1 MYREISFPVTPFRAP
16 GGIVHSDRMRSG
28 EITIRLDGHTLRCAD
43 VAMAA
48 AATGPVALEMSPYAL
63 RTAEQSWR
71 LAEDLSCRRTVY
83 GRTTGVGA
91 NKDDTVRGEGST
103 EHGLR
108 LLRSHAGAGGDRMP
122 DGQVTA
128 MMLIRL
134 NQLLAGHS
142 GISPALI
149 TALGDAL
156 RAGSLPLV
164 HRLGAIGTGDLTPLA
179 ETALAL
185 AGEHTW
191 LRNPVPAVPV
201 HAGDALAFMSSNAA
215 TLAEATLAALRL
227 DTLTK
232 ASHAVVALSYVAL
245 GGNPEAYATPVHEA
259 RPHPGQIACAAEMRR
274 MLGMEGTPA
283 PGRRIQDPF
292 GLRAFPQV
300 QGPALD
306 SVRYLR
312 EVLAVEI
319 NAGTEN
325 PMIST
330 AHGDAYHHAHF
341 HTAYVASALDQARA
355 TVHQVA
361 ELSAARLGDLVEPE
375 FTGLRPF
382 LAAGPAGSSGVM
394 ILEYVAHDALTELR
408 QAALPV
414 TLGTAVVSR
423 GLEDHAS
430 FSTQAARAATAACA
444 AYQQLLACELVAA
457 VRALR
462 MQQADLAGLPAG
474 TAYQRAAEVLD
485 PDPADRPLTADITRA
500 AEVLDSLATV

>member
-1 MYREISFPVTPFRAP
+1 M
-16 GGIVHSDRMRSG
+16 
-28 EITIRLDGHTLRCAD
+28 IRVDGRTLRCAD
-43 VAMAA
+43 VVTAA
-48 AATGPVALEMSPYAL
+48 RTDGPLGIDVSIAAL
-63 RTAEQSWR
+63 RAAEHAWK
-71 LAEDLSCRRTVY
+71 LAEELSTRRVVY

-91 NKDDTVRGEGST
+91 NKDDTVESSK

-108 LLRSHAGAGGDRMP
+108 LLRSHAGGSGDVLP
-122 DGQVTA
+122 PGQVRA

-134 NQLLAGHS
+134 NQLLAGRS
-142 GISPALI
+142 GISPELIGALAEAVR
-149 TALGDAL
+149 TGA
-156 RAGSLPLV
+156 LPLV
-164 HRLGAIGTGDLTPLA
+164 HRLGAIGTGDLAPLA

-185 AGEHTW
+185 TGERPWVRGH
-191 LRNPVPAVPV
+191 VPPVPV

-215 TLAEATLAALRL
+215 TLAEATLAAMRL
-227 DTLTK
+227 DTLTR
-232 ASHAVVALSYVAL
+232 ASHAVAALTYVAL
-245 GGNPEAYATPVHEA
+245 DGNPEAYATPVHEA
-259 RPHPGQIACAAEMRR
+259 RPHAGQVACAAEMRR
-274 MLGMEGTPA
+274 LLGMHQTPK

-306 SVRYLR
+306 AIHYLR
-312 EVLAVEI
+312 DVLAVEI
-319 NAGTEN
+319 NASTEN

-330 AHGDAYHHAHF
+330 VHGDAYHHAHF
-341 HTAYVASALDQARA
+341 HTAYVSTALDQARA

-361 ELSAARLGDLVEPE
+361 ELSVARLGDLVEPE

-408 QAALPV
+408 QAALPA

-423 GLEDHAS
+423 GIEDHAS

-444 AYQQLLACELVAA
+444 AYQQVLACELVAA

-462 MQQADLAGLPAG
+462 MREADLVDLPVRDAFE
-474 TAYQRAAEVLD
+474 AASSVLD
-485 PDPADRPLTADITRA
+485 ESVDDRPLTEDIA
-500 AEVLDSLATV
+500 AAGGALDTLARI